1 MKFLETRLYV
11 EFGSKAMAMACFLGT
26 NTYKTLLFSLSY
38 IRSDEV
44 RVRIIVLEAKLATI
58 YRKTE
63 VKSTFQLDIS
73 G

>member
-1 MKFLETRLYV
+1 
-11 EFGSKAMAMACFLGT
+11 MAMACFLA